1 MLRTRAILGFCVG
14 AVGGWTLGS
23 SLMHA
28 GRSLEAP
35 GDRVEDGATGE
46 APNVVELAPPAP
58 GEAPEI
64 VPLDPPA
71 PEEASNVVQLAPPA
85 PGEKAFKDARSRI
98 DERVR
103 ELGGRGSKAA

>member
-1 MLRTRAILGFCVG
+1 MVRKRAILGFCVG

-46 APNVVELAPPAP
+46 APNIVQVDSPASD
-58 GEAPEI
+58 EQ
-64 VPLDPPA
+64 
-71 PEEASNVVQLAPPA
+71 S
-85 PGEKAFKDARSRI
+85 FKDARSRI

-103 ELGGRGSKAA
+103 ELGGRRSEAA